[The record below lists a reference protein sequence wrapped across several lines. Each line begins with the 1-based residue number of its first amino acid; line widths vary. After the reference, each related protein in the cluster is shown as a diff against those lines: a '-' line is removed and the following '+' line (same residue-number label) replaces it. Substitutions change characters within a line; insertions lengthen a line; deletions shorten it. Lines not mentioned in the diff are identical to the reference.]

1 LAVGTG
7 REILA
12 DARLE
17 EPWRQWRESRPPA
30 RVLHF
35 DTAAAG
41 RSSIAT
47 LRAAAAHAE
56 RESVVGAYVAEAEAE
71 SVIEQGRGDL
81 ANLLGFPAAGIAFTE
96 SASAAREALLAA
108 WPVQPGDTVAVAPS
122 EWGPNLSAFAGVGL
136 RVAELAVHEDGTID
150 LAGLERLLADDP
162 PMFVHLTQVASHRGL
177 VQPVAAAARLCT
189 SAGVPLWVDGAQT
202 IGHSAEATGADVWYG
217 TSRKWLTGP
226 RGVGMLAVGERWWDQ
241 LRITDNPLG
250 RSALPADASPVRI
263 LESSEANV
271 AGRVGLCSAVR
282 DYLDVGPARVH
293 DRLAEVGKL
302 TRLALGDL
310 PGWTVHGSPTAPTA
324 ITALLPDR
332 DQDVA
337 KIRAR
342 LIAEHGVV
350 TTYASLLR
358 APGEMTRPAL
368 RISPHVDCTAAD
380 LAVLRAAIEAVG

>member
-1 LAVGTG
+1 VLGTDRQSLG
-7 REILA
+7 
-12 DARLE
+12 DATLE
-17 EPWRQWRESRPPA
+17 EPWREWRESRPAA

-47 LRAAAAHAE
+47 MRAAAAHAE
-56 RESVVGAYVAEAEAE
+56 RESVVGAYVAQAEAE
-71 SVIEQGRGDL
+71 PVIEQGRADI

-96 SASAAREALLAA
+96 SASAARAALLAA

-136 RVAELAVHEDGTID
+136 RVTELTVHEDGTID
-150 LAGLERLLADDP
+150 LVGLERLLADEP
-162 PMFVHLTQVASHRGL
+162 PAFVHLTQVASHRGL
-177 VQPVAAAARLCT
+177 VQPVAAVALLCT

-202 IGHSAEATGADVWYG
+202 IGHSGEATGADVWYG

-226 RGVGMLAVGERWWDQ
+226 RGVGMLAVGERWWDRLQ
-241 LRITDNPLG
+241 ITDNPLG
-250 RSALPADASPVRI
+250 RSELPADTSPVRM

-282 DYLDVGPARVH
+282 DYLDLGPARVH
-293 DRLAEVGKL
+293 DRLAEVGNL

-310 PGWTVHGSPTAPTA
+310 SGWTVHGSPAAPSA

-337 KIRAR
+337 KVRAR
-342 LIAEHGVV
+342 LIAEHGIV
-350 TTYASLLR
+350 TTYASPLR

-368 RISPHVDCTAAD
+368 RVSPHVDCTAAD
-380 LAVLRAAIEAVG
+380 LAALRAAIETLG